1 MAFMWQCLFFCGYGE
16 KALPEWSFV
25 LGGRDV
31 YFREYVMYY
40 THAIDEKFIYHDLIV
55 VGNAH

>member
-1 MAFMWQCLFFCGYGE
+1 MWQCLFFCGYGE